1 MIAALGTS
9 VAETNEEFV
18 WRHGLTYLNIRS
30 KAEVCHIPSGLNRRP
45 EIGELAAALFA
56 PEAVLKRLKFSL
68 KLASQPYHQRPSR
81 QRRKILQ
88 ERSVHAHFFVKQILA
103 L

>member
-9 VAETNEEFV
+9 VAKTNEEFV

-45 EIGELAAALFA
+45 EIGELAIALFCT
-56 PEAVLKRLKFSL
+56 KRLAETTEIFVL
-68 KLASQPYHQRPSR
+68 KLASQP
-81 QRRKILQ
+81 
-88 ERSVHAHFFVKQILA
+88 
-103 L
+103 

>member
-9 VAETNEEFV
+9 VAKTNEEFV

-45 EIGELAAALFA
+45 EIGVLATTFFA
-56 PEAVLKRLKFSL
+56 PEAVLKRLNFRIKTRLSTLSSATFPAEVQNPSGKKCVRASL
-68 KLASQPYHQRPSR
+68 R
-81 QRRKILQ
+81 
-88 ERSVHAHFFVKQILA
+88 
-103 L
+103 